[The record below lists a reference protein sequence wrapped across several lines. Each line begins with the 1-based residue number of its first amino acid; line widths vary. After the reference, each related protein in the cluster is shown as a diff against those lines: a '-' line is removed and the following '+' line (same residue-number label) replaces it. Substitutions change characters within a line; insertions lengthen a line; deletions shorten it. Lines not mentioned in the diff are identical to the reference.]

1 MTKFKD
7 NPYSYELLPEYASG
21 QKAMPS
27 VKSINWFG
35 KTAHQT
41 IVRGFIRSTPVVE
54 KCRYP
59 MCVSRL
65 VIVPK
70 LAPGQ
75 SKDDPEHGFRVCVN
89 ALINKCLKPC
99 ASTIPLATDEIIKL
113 HGMKYY
119 LQADGAS
126 AYWSIPVC
134 EESKRLTAFH
144 TPDGIYCWNRL
155 LMGAKPSSAMQQSAY
170 LGALDEYIDYN
181 EDGTLRKCLL
191 DSKGNR
197 LKDEEGN
204 PKTLRHKFAVYCD
217 DIAAGANSLELR
229 RVS

>member
-1 MTKFKD
+1 MSLMTEIQLRRIVDRLSLTESEEEQATDVDEFMVKDGHTISKFSKSAMHIESVHDDENWEILRRINAVCDNYVGPDSVFPLKNGAPRIMTKFKD

-21 QKAMPS
+21 LKAMPS

-41 IVRGFIRSTPVVE
+41 IVRGFIRPTPVVE
-54 KCRYP
+54 KYNNP

-89 ALINKCLKPC
+89 ALVNKCLKPC

-119 LQADGAS
+119 LQADGD
-126 AYWSIPVC
+126 C
-134 EESKRLTAFH
+134 
-144 TPDGIYCWNRL
+144 
-155 LMGAKPSSAMQQSAY
+155 
-170 LGALDEYIDYN
+170 
-181 EDGTLRKCLL
+181 
-191 DSKGNR
+191 
-197 LKDEEGN
+197 
-204 PKTLRHKFAVYCD
+204 
-217 DIAAGANSLELR
+217 
-229 RVS
+229 